1 MTAIKVRGREF
12 RRKVHNLLTQ
22 DDFDSALVALSKLP
36 VRQTINPLFHF
47 FCSAD
52 ELTKWRAVTA
62 VGVLVSGLA
71 QTDMES
77 ARVVMRRLMWTLND
91 ESGGIGWG
99 APEAMAEI
107 MARHKGLAGEYGH
120 ILISYIREDGNYL
133 EHEALQRGVL
143 WGIKRLVLAYPTLLP
158 EAARFIAPYLESQD
172 GVARGLAAM
181 LCGILR
187 IDSAKPILEK
197 LKKDKTAIRL
207 FSDGAMQE
215 YLIYR
220 IAGDALTQL

>member
-1 MTAIKVRGREF
+1 MTAIKVGGREF

-22 DDFDSALVALSKLP
+22 DDFDSALVALSELP

-47 FCSAD
+47 FCSTD

-107 MARHKGLAGEYGH
+107 MARHKGLTGEYGH
-120 ILISYIREDGNYL
+120 ILVSYIREDGNYL

-143 WGIKRLVLAYPTLLP
+143 WGIKRLALTYPTLLSDATP
-158 EAARFIAPYLESQD
+158 FIAPYLESQD
-172 GVARGLAAM
+172 SVVRGLAAM

-187 IDSAKPILEK
+187 IDSTKPILKK

-215 YLIYR
+215 YRVDR
-220 IAGDALTQL
+220 IAVDALTRL